1 METKEIFRK
10 AFSGVRSAYSCPD
23 HETALQDVLERARK
37 MNKKKR
43 NLNGE
48 EVPYSGGSDK
58 RSVLPVIAGTAAVV
72 AVIGAGIFGIGYMN
86 SHGIEWTPLKEGAS
100 YNTGGSQP
108 GVYTAVSSVAAETID
123 ISELKGK
130 IFKFSDCTVMIDYAN
145 YDGQYIRVDYTKEFT
160 GEVTQNVFFLDP
172 QDISRYKDTKTAFC
186 HTEYGA
192 SEQKWTYIAQTAQAS
207 NYSCSFNPAL
217 YSETGT
223 ERVTDLLITATKDHS
238 ALVRQP
244 IWDDIDDEVAEG
256 TNIRMYWASS
266 DVLEA
271 QFDHDNTIQLGEIVV
286 YAVAQDGEKYP
297 LIGNCVDS
305 YVSVNTTPEKPII
318 RFNNYY
324 ISEDPDIPPLWQMK
338 GFEVNGKL
346 FEITEAPEIINVII
360 NENGEE
366 EVIGGPQ
373 MESVITTKIYETV
386 PTESGDIVN
395 PTTTADITPPDEA
408 NETTTAADTA
418 ADAQ

>member
-1 METKEIFRK
+1 MEMKEIFGK
-10 AFSGVRSAYSCPD
+10 AFSGVRNAYSCPD
-23 HETALQDVLERARK
+23 HETALKDVLERADK
-37 MNKKKR
+37 MNNKKR
-43 NLNGE
+43 NITGE
-48 EVPYSGGSDK
+48 EVPYSGEQKKHGI
-58 RSVLPVIAGTAAVV
+58 LPVIAGAAAVV
-72 AVIGAGIFGIGYMN
+72 AILGAGIFGLGYMN

-100 YNTGGSQP
+100 KNTGGSQP

-145 YDGQYIRVDYTKEFT
+145 YDGQYIRVDYTQEFT
-160 GEVTQNVFFLDP
+160 GEVTQNAFFLEP
-172 QDISRYKDTKTAFC
+172 QDVSRYKDTKTAFC

-192 SEQKWTYIAQTAQAS
+192 SEQKWTYIAETAQAS
-207 NYSCSFNPAL
+207 NYSRSFNPAL
-217 YSETGT
+217 YHENGV

-244 IWDDIDDEVAEG
+244 IWDDIDDEVDEG
-256 TNIRMYWASS
+256 TNIRMYWASA

-271 QFDHDNTIQLGEIVV
+271 QFDHDNTIQLGDIVV

-305 YVSVNTTPEKPII
+305 YISVNSTPEKPII

-366 EVIGGPQ
+366 EIIGGPQ
-373 MESVITTKIYETV
+373 MESTITTKIYETV
-386 PTESGDIVN
+386 PTEAEDTSNPITTAPLTEPENENTDVSDTTTE
-395 PTTTADITPPDEA
+395 PTTE
-408 NETTTAADTA
+408 
-418 ADAQ
+418 